1 MSRRPDAEV
10 RRARRAAREIIA
22 HHLGEGTHR
31 VCARSGGATNHVYEV
46 VHPEGAFIVRLSLDP
61 AKIHNFPEGT
71 MGDKPDAG
79 VPVPEVSRSATSR
92 ARSSTWSR
100 SSHTARR
107 RRTIRSGSKCWNSSA
122 RSRRASTASRP
133 TATAARSTGRRTSC
147 RAARRDDYLD
157 HELGLEARLETLAKH
172 GGIEN
177 GRLRRMRARLREI
190 GTLAGGPRLN
200 HGDLRLK
207 NVLVGID
214 GSITALIDWEFATSN
229 AVPFWDTSLALH
241 DLSIDEKHAYLAG
254 YGLEEARLG
263 EIAPYLKALNLLN
276 YAPYVQR
283 AAEAGDAVQL
293 ERSAYASRAHSTC
306 IRCNPPSGTM
316 RPAQGPVSREAPM
329 NSVLW
334 VRRAGPARG
343 VERPG
348 GWIRDCQRGFIA
360 LVEISKL
367 RRALRCAHADLGREL
382 EHPPASSRS

>member
-61 AKIHNFPEGT
+61 AKIHDFQKEQWAIARAR
-71 MGDKPDAG
+71 DAG
-79 VPVPEVSRSATSR
+79 VPVPEVLEVGNQPGPFVYMVAKLAHGEEATHHPQR
-92 ARSSTWSR
+92 LEVLEQLGAL
-100 SSHTARR
+100 
-107 RRTIRSGSKCWNSSA
+107 
-122 RSRRASTASRP
+122 
-133 TATAARSTGRRTSC
+133 AARIHGVETHGYGSTFDWSQNQLSRCETW
-147 RAARRDDYLD
+147 DDYLD

-293 ERSAYASRAHSTC
+293 ERCR
-306 IRCNPPSGTM
+306 IRLSG
-316 RPAQGPVSREAPM
+316 
-329 NSVLW
+329 
-334 VRRAGPARG
+334 
-343 VERPG
+343 
-348 GWIRDCQRGFIA
+348 A
-360 LVEISKL
+360 L
-367 RRALRCAHADLGREL
+367 DLYSL
-382 EHPPASSRS
+382 